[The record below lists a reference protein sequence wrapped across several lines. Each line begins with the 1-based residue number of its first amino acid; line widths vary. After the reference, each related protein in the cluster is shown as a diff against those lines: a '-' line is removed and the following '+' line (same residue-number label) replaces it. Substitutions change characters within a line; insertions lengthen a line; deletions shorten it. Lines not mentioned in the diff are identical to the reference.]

1 MTNNNENRVIYT
13 YLIIWFISLIVAI
26 ATSYALG
33 FLSTMLIIV
42 APILIAAS
50 LGNVITRR
58 N

>member
-13 YLIIWFISLIVAI
+13 YLIIWVIAQMAAI

-42 APILIAAS
+42 APILVAAS

-58 N
+58 D

>member
-1 MTNNNENRVIYT
+1 MTSNNENRVIYT
-13 YLIIWFISLIVAI
+13 YLTIWAIAQMAAI

-42 APILIAAS
+42 APILVAAS